1 MPIIKMVRSGVSFG
15 IGGAILILVLLPI
28 MVAVVGLT

>member
-1 MPIIKMVRSGVSFG
+1 MVRSGVSFG